1 MTEFDARIVKLNQRS
16 DAALDK
22 VVKGCETRV
31 DKNMVDRVL
40 RPFIHIM
47 NECEVNNV
55 NTDNVFDA
63 MVSIMVAMSSEY
75 FMRTLPKN
83 NSTMLADSLGTLFD
97 EFSEGMV
104 GAIAANFGVVVELSS
119 AATPAPTGSPLQ
131 QH

>member
-1 MTEFDARIVKLNQRS
+1 MTEFDARITKLNQRS

-40 RPFIHIM
+40 RPFIHVM
-47 NECEVNNV
+47 NECEVKNV

-63 MVSIMVAMSSEY
+63 MVSILVAMSSEY

-83 NSTMLADSLGTLFD
+83 NSTMLAESLGTLFE
-97 EFSEGMV
+97 EFSQGMV
-104 GAIAANFGVVVELSS
+104 SAIAANFGVTVELQQ
-119 AATPAPTGSPLQ
+119 AATPAPPASPL
-131 QH
+131 HS